1 MVSYLDFSDQDLLEL
16 LKSNNKKAFTEIYE
30 RYHSLLYIYA
40 HKKLENNLEARDIVQ
55 DVLINV
61 WNKRNALSIS
71 GTLRSYLF
79 TAVRNRILDIFS
91 HQKVEEKYME
101 SLRNLMLTSSPS
113 DYMIREKELSTM
125 IEFEINALPPRMREI
140 FILSRKEWL
149 SNSDIASKLNLSQH
163 TVETQIKRALRQL
176 RLKLGH
182 IAHLFFELIVIL
194 SFLLQN

>member
-1 MVSYLDFSDQDLLEL
+1 MVSYQELSDQDLSEL
-16 LKSNNKKAFTEIYE
+16 LKSNDKKAFTEIYE

-40 HKKLENNLEARDIVQ
+40 HKKLNNNLEARDIVQ
-55 DVLINV
+55 DTLMNV
-61 WNKRNALSIS
+61 WNRRATLSIC

-79 TAVRNRILDIFS
+79 TSVRNRILDIFS
-91 HQKVEEKYME
+91 HQKVEEKYMD

-140 FILSRKEWL
+140 FILSRREWL
-149 SNSDIASKLNLSQH
+149 SNSDIASKLDISQH
-163 TVETQIKRALRQL
+163 TVETQMKRALRQL

-182 IAHLFFELIVIL
+182 ITHLFLDL
-194 SFLLQN
+194 LLLLLFLY